1 MGPGSAT
8 TATAAPCVTW
18 KEGICVSVSNSF
30 CRNTVETTGQKGGI
44 KHTTGDAVDEDV
56 EDADDARN
64 DGLDHGADGVDNA
77 TKAVADA

>member
-8 TATAAPCVTW
+8 TATAAPCV
-18 KEGICVSVSNSF
+18 
-30 CRNTVETTGQKGGI
+30 
-44 KHTTGDAVDEDV
+44 TTGDAVDEDV